1 MRKLLITGIA
11 LASFAASLFLA
22 TPAFTVKPGEEVNP
36 NGFPSGEHFNLT
48 LNAKKSDYQC
58 TALEY
63 DEFDNPVY
71 GKVIFI
77 PQDTGSYPERRV
89 GILMESGK
97 NGPRNATNCTTLEV
111 TDKCAGF
118 DGGPAVMRLPKNENG
133 YRVYLRAKG
142 TPTDE
147 EMLLFGNL
155 YSVQD
160 ENGISLIYLGE
171 LTDSA
176 LKEEHPITRP
186 KGKIKAYDISYLFK
200 SFGAV
205 CYEGALPDGSTNPG
219 DYTAQCCT
227 FADNDSDGVYEEFT
241 CVDPVDS
248 TCGIGESL
256 LYCTDPSF
264 SDWIFNIEAYV
275 GYLWEVDNYGVRSVQ
290 VRFYPN

>member
-1 MRKLLITGIA
+1 MRKLMITGIA
-11 LASFAASLFLA
+11 LASFTASLLIA
-22 TPAFTVKPGEEVNP
+22 APAFTVKPGEEVNP

-77 PQDTGSYPERRV
+77 PQDTNDQKV

-97 NGPRNATNCTTLEV
+97 NGPKGAPNCTTLEV

-118 DGGPAVMRLPKNENG
+118 AGDDDDAVLRLPKNENG

-147 EMLLFGNL
+147 EMKLFGNL
-155 YSVQD
+155 QYVQD

-171 LTDSA
+171 LNDSG
-176 LKEEHPITRP
+176 LKAGDRITRP

-205 CYEGALPDGSTNPG
+205 CYEGALPDGLTNPG
-219 DYTAQCCT
+219 DYTAQCCS
-227 FADNDSDGVYEEFT
+227 FADNDFDGVYEEFT
-241 CVDPVDS
+241 CVAPVDS
-248 TCGIGESL
+248 TCGIGETL
-256 LYCTDPSF
+256 LYCTDSSF

-275 GYLWEVDNYGVRSVQ
+275 GYLWEVDNAGVRSVQ